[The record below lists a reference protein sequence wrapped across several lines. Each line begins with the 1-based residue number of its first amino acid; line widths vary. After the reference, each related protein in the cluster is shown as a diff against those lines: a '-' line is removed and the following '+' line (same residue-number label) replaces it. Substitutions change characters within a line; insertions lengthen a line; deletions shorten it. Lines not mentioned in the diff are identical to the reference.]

1 MTMPAA
7 LIMHKD
13 ANGPGARCISM
24 GKVSVWPGRG
34 RRRKKIH
41 PNKINH
47 DSSGREE
54 ERGRAKGREAA
65 EGLSKA
71 RRGW

>member
-1 MTMPAA
+1 MGPERAA
-7 LIMHKD
+7 SPWEKSLF
-13 ANGPGARCISM
+13 
-24 GKVSVWPGRG
+24 GRGGG

-54 ERGRAKGREAA
+54 ERGRAEGWEAA